1 MAVGILQEQAILFLR
16 IILACICGGAIG
28 IERQQ
33 QIKVA
38 GTKAHIVI
46 ALSSALMMIVSKYG
60 FLDVMGT
67 QGITWDVSRVA
78 AGIITGVGILGSSII
93 FIGRQG
99 HVSGIITAV
108 GVWVTIGVGMTLGAG
123 MYVIGISTT
132 LLMLFIQWIFRK
144 NLWIVR
150 QPARAQICFRLPR
163 DELAYEKLTE
173 KLDQYK
179 MTLHQLKWDR
189 KSSGDAVIKCQIVI
203 PACYGIDDIMKI
215 FSAMKEVESFELI

>member
-1 MAVGILQEQAILFLR
+1 MDMGILQEQATFFLR
-16 IILACICGGAIG
+16 IILACVCGGAIG

-38 GTKAHIVI
+38 GTKAHMVI
-46 ALSSALMMIVSKYG
+46 ALSSSLMMIVSKYG

-67 QGITWDVSRVA
+67 QGVTWDVSRVA

-108 GVWVTIGVGMTLGAG
+108 GVWVTIGIGMTLGAG
-123 MYVIGISTT
+123 MYIIGISAT
-132 LLMLFIQWIFRK
+132 LLMLFIQWIFHK
-144 NLWIVR
+144 YFWIVR
-150 QPARAQICFRLPR
+150 QSSRAQICFHLPQ
-163 DELAYEKLTE
+163 DELAYEKLIE

-179 MTLHQLKWDR
+179 MTLHQIKWDR
-189 KSSGDAVIKCQIVI
+189 KSSGGAAIKCQIMI
-203 PACYGIDDIMKI
+203 PARYDIDDIMKI
-215 FSAMKEVESFELI
+215 FSAMEEVESFEMI